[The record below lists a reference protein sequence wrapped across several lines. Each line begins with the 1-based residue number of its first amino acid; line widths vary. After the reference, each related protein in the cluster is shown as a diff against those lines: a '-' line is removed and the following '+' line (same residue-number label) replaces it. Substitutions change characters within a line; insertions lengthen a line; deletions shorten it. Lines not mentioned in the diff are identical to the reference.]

1 MDVETAQREFDRIGK
16 KDLPSLEEV
25 AERGRLRKI
34 RSQHPLAEQYH
45 YFLHFL

>member
-34 RSQHPLAEQYH
+34 IKFFRLTQCLIPCFA
-45 YFLHFL
+45 